1 MQRQIGRLA
10 GVVIGL
16 VACFAQAAT
25 VFTNVDSVD
34 AYYTSLQ
41 LNAGKPVISYYD
53 GSSSLRLATCA
64 ANCQSATPTWAV
76 STVDT
81 GVTAFFG
88 SLQLNGGN
96 PVVSYYEGNNADLKL
111 ATCTANCQTAT
122 PTWVVTTV
130 DSVGNVGSFD
140 SLQLNGGNPVIAY
153 SDTTNLT
160 LKLATCTA
168 NCQTATP
175 TWVITTV
182 DNAGNVGAY
191 ASMQLNAGKPVISY
205 YDATNGD
212 LKLATCAANCQTA
225 TPTWVITTVDSV
237 GDVGYST
244 SLQLNGGNPVVSYFD
259 STNQALKL
267 ATCTANCQ
275 TATPTWAITT
285 ADAGASVGATSL
297 QLSGGNAVVAYWEQT
312 NRDVKLATCTANC
325 QSATPTWAVTT
336 IESAGDV
343 GEFLSMQLNGGS
355 PVISYRD
362 GLTPALRLATSTFPT
377 VVSIVRAGT
386 DPTAAASVS
395 FTVTF
400 SESVTGVDATDFALT
415 TSGLTGTSI
424 TAVSGS
430 GTTWTVN
437 ANTGSGSGTLRLDL
451 VDDDSIVGTDA
462 LGGAG
467 AGNGSFTAGQAY
479 TLDRAAPAIVASL
492 RDPDANY
499 ATGAALSV
507 SITYGKAVTVDT
519 SGGTPFIAL
528 TIGAA
533 IRNAAYASGSGTT
546 TLTFRYTV
554 QSADQDLDGIDVATS
569 ITANGGTLRDAVG
582 NDAALSP
589 VTVGHPAGLLVNS
602 DVTPNAFS
610 FAAATGQALSTV
622 VTSNTVTIG
631 GVDLPVAIGVSGG
644 AYSIG
649 CTATFTTAAGTVGNG
664 DTVCVQH
671 TTSSALG
678 ATVTTTLTV
687 GSFSASFSS
696 TTVGASP
703 PSAPTITSA
712 TPGNA
717 QATLAFTTP
726 ANGGSPITGYT
737 ATCGAFSAAG
747 AGSPITVT
755 GLTNGTT
762 YSCTVIA
769 TNIAGNSPAAVSVSV
784 TPRTVPGAPTITSAV
799 TATGG
804 TVAIISFSPPASNG
818 GSAITGYTATCGT
831 LSATGSNSPINLS
844 GLPAGANNC
853 TVTATNAAGTGPA
866 SAPASV
872 TIFAL
877 PGAPTIT
884 SAVPGNK
891 QVTIAFTPPASSG
904 GVPIDFYTATCTS
917 TSGTGGNTGPASPI
931 VVSGL
936 VNGASYSCSVT
947 ATNPV
952 GVGPASASVTA
963 KPAATATVPG
973 APTLSSV
980 APSNG
985 QAVLV
990 FAPPA
995 SDGGSPIISYA
1006 ATCTALGAASVTA
1019 TGTASPITMPGFSD
1033 GTTYNCS
1040 VTAANAIGASAAS
1053 NTVGFAALVSTSVT
1067 MSISL
1072 AFPMTSSCILTS
1084 AQVKPSPTS
1093 QFPAG
1098 VVETRVDNCTAGE
1111 SFKAQFKTSI
1121 ASSLGINPNR
1131 LQYLTAQDVSA
1142 TGRAPAEKATA
1153 QWIPMPGAT
1162 ISGDTVTFTLK
1173 DGAIGDS
1180 DNAANGSV
1188 LHVGGLAFAVSDT
1201 QQIPTLSE
1209 WAQLLVALLLVGSG
1223 GWAMRR
1229 R

>member
-1 MQRQIGRLA
+1 MLRKICRIA
-10 GVVIGL
+10 GVVIGFA
-16 VACFAQAAT
+16 VSFAQAAT
-25 VFTNVDSVD
+25 VFTEVSPVD
-34 AYYTSLQ
+34 AYYPSLQ
-41 LNAGKPVISYYD
+41 LNGGKPVISYYD
-53 GSSSLRLATCA
+53 GSANLRLATCA
-64 ANCQSATPTWAV
+64 ANCQSATPTWV
-76 STVDT
+76 MSTVDT
-81 GVTAFFG
+81 GVTAFFS

-140 SLQLNGGNPVIAY
+140 TLQLNGGNPVIAY

-212 LKLATCAANCQTA
+212 LKLATCAAGCQSA

-275 TATPTWAITT
+275 SATPTWAITT
-285 ADAGASVGATSL
+285 AATTVSVGATSL
-297 QLSGGNAVVAYWEQT
+297 QLSGANPVVAYWEQT
-312 NRDVKLATCTANC
+312 GRDVKLATCTANC
-325 QSATPTWAVTT
+325 QSVTPTWALTT

-377 VVSIVRAGT
+377 VVSIVRADT

-415 TSGLTGTSI
+415 TSGLTGAAI
-424 TAVSGS
+424 TGVSGS

-437 ANTGSGSGTLRLDL
+437 VNTGSGSGTLRLDL
-451 VDDDSIVGTDA
+451 TDDDSIVGTDA

-467 AGNGSFTAGQAY
+467 AGNGNFTAGQAY
-479 TLDRAAPAIVASL
+479 TLDRAAPAIVTST
-492 RDPDANY
+492 RTPDGNYTIGANID
-499 ATGAALSV
+499 TV
-507 SITYGKAVTVDT
+507 ITYGKAVVVDT
-519 SGGTPFIAL
+519 TGGTPFIAL

-533 IRNAAYASGSGTT
+533 TRNATYLSGSGTT

-554 QSADQDLDGIDVATS
+554 QATDQDLNGIDVAGAIAS
-569 ITANGGTLRDAVG
+569 NGGTLRDALG
-582 NDAALSP
+582 NDAALTPYTAS
-589 VTVGHPAGLLVNS
+589 GNYPAILVNS
-602 DVTPNAFS
+602 DVTPNAFA
-610 FAAATGQALSTV
+610 FTAATAQPLSTV
-622 VTSNTVTIG
+622 ITSNTVTIG
-631 GVDLPVAIGVSGG
+631 GVDLPVAIGVTGG

-671 TTSSALG
+671 TTSAALG
-678 ATVTTTLTV
+678 TTVTTTLTV

-703 PSAPTITSA
+703 PAAPTITSA

-717 QATLAFTTP
+717 QATIAFTTP

-755 GLTNGTT
+755 GLTNGTP

-769 TNIAGNSPAAVSVSV
+769 TNIAGNSPAAVSASV

-804 TVAIISFSPPASNG
+804 VQAIISFNAPTSNG

-831 LSATGSNSPINLS
+831 LSATGSNSPINVS
-844 GLPAGANNC
+844 GLPAGVNNC

-872 TIFAL
+872 TIFAP

-884 SAVPGNK
+884 SVSAGDR
-891 QVTIAFTPPASSG
+891 QAIIAFAPPASSG
-904 GVPIDFYTATCTS
+904 GLAIDTYTATCTGA
-917 TSGTGGNTGPASPI
+917 SGTGRNSGAASPI
-931 VVSGL
+931 TVTGL
-936 VNGASYSCSVT
+936 VNGTSYSCSVT
-947 ATNPV
+947 ATSAA
-952 GVGPASASVTA
+952 GTGPASAAMSVTPNTA
-963 KPAATATVPG
+963 ATVPG
-973 APTLSSV
+973 APTLSAV
-980 APSNG
+980 TPSNG

-995 SDGGSPIISYA
+995 SDGGSPIIAYA
-1006 ATCTALGAASVTA
+1006 ATCTASGAASVTA
-1019 TGTASPITMPGFSD
+1019 TGTA
-1033 GTTYNCS
+1033 
-1040 VTAANAIGASAAS
+1040 
-1053 NTVGFAALVSTSVT
+1053 
-1067 MSISL
+1067 
-1072 AFPMTSSCILTS
+1072 
-1084 AQVKPSPTS
+1084 
-1093 QFPAG
+1093 
-1098 VVETRVDNCTAGE
+1098 
-1111 SFKAQFKTSI
+1111 
-1121 ASSLGINPNR
+1121 
-1131 LQYLTAQDVSA
+1131 
-1142 TGRAPAEKATA
+1142 
-1153 QWIPMPGAT
+1153 
-1162 ISGDTVTFTLK
+1162 
-1173 DGAIGDS
+1173 
-1180 DNAANGSV
+1180 
-1188 LHVGGLAFAVSDT
+1188 
-1201 QQIPTLSE
+1201 
-1209 WAQLLVALLLVGSG
+1209 
-1223 GWAMRR
+1223 
-1229 R
+1229 